1 MEILRRT
8 LKAYML
14 TLCIFVIL
22 TFVLAAIINFTG
34 FRQSWTFAA
43 LLVALSVSCTFIGVM
58 EGNIVGKKGLLVGA
72 ASSAVLILII
82 LLAVGG
88 VFAGVFGMH
97 SFNIFY
103 IIPVIIG
110 AVGGVFGANLAK

>member
-22 TFVLAAIINFTG
+22 TFAAIINFTG
-34 FRQSWTFAA
+34 FRESWTFAA

>member
-34 FRQSWTFAA
+34 FRESWTFAA
-43 LLVALSVSCTFIGVM
+43 LLVALSVSCTFI
-58 EGNIVGKKGLLVGA
+58 
-72 ASSAVLILII
+72 AVLILII